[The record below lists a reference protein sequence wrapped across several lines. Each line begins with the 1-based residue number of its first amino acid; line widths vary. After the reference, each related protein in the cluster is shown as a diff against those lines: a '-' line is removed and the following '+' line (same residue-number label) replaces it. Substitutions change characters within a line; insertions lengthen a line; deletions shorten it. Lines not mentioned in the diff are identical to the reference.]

1 MLAVQVRADLD
12 AGASLGGAARVGP
25 VLAAVAHTLYITRV
39 GGDFMHARL
48 LLPAVFAL
56 AAPVYL
62 ALPAPDGHHAAGLR
76 RAAVPAS
83 AALLAVWALTC
94 ALWLRSD
101 LSSQGIGGET
111 LPVSADG
118 TIEDERPLFQQLWRT
133 EHPVRLDLLYIAGD
147 PGGGRRG
154 AEPGSVVVMSA
165 EPLEFLWLPF
175 RDDRPTASGE
185 AAAAI
190 GMASVAAGPDVHIVD
205 LWGLAHPVGG
215 RLDLVTSDRPG
226 HQKRLPLVWQVADT
240 STVSQV
246 RLADGT
252 VAVSRADLESGA
264 RCAGVRPV
272 AALPR
277 RCERAPDAAPIPRQH
292 RRQLRQHPPPRAPR
306 PRRGRGRAVRHGRGR
321 GLRLIAPVA

>member
-1 MLAVQVRADLD
+1 
-12 AGASLGGAARVGP
+12 
-25 VLAAVAHTLYITRV
+25 
-39 GGDFMHARL
+39 
-48 LLPAVFAL
+48 
-56 AAPVYL
+56 VYL
-62 ALPAPDGHHAAGLR
+62 AVPARDGHHAAGLR

-83 AALLAVWALTC
+83 GALLALWALTC

-101 LSSQGIGGET
+101 LSSRGIDGET
-111 LPVSADG
+111 VPVSADG

-147 PGGGRRG
+147 PGRERRG

-205 LWGLAHPVGG
+205 LWGLAHPVGS

-240 STVSQV
+240 STVAEV

-252 VAVSRADLESGA
+252 VAVSRADLDSA
-264 RCAGVRPV
+264 R
-272 AALPR
+272 AALECGRLR
-277 RCERAPDAAPIPRQH
+277 RYLDGVSGPLTP
-292 RRQLRQHPPPRAPR
+292 
-306 PRRGRGRAVRHGRGR
+306 GRFFGNIVDSFANT
-321 GLRLIAPVA
+321 GLRLSPDPAEAEAELCGGDAD